1 MIRPDRLVRPGA
13 FATLRRPTEATHV
26 RRELTLNRTRKLLAA
41 CAVALAAP
49 ALIAGCGDDG
59 GDEDPAELLRTAL
72 SQDTEYE
79 SGVVNVGLEGS
90 LEGVTSGSI
99 NADISG
105 PFSSGGEAQVPE
117 LGALLRENRR
127 EPGGD
132 EHRDGQEG
140 EELAVAGAHCV
151 PVPAP
156 PF

>member
-1 MIRPDRLVRPGA
+1 M
-13 FATLRRPTEATHV
+13 
-26 RRELTLNRTRKLLAA
+26 NRTRKLLAA

-49 ALIAGCGDDG
+49 ALVAGCGDDG

-105 PFSSGGEAQVPE
+105 PFP
-117 LGALLRENRR
+117 
-127 EPGGD
+127 
-132 EHRDGQEG
+132 
-140 EELAVAGAHCV
+140 
-151 PVPAP
+151 PAERGSLP
-156 PF
+156 RSTSARPRT